1 MVPMERRLY
10 RSSQDKRL
18 FGVCGGIAQFLRVDS
33 TLVRVGVVILTVCTG
48 FPILIYLLMAMIMP
62 KEPSWAF
69 AGDGFGL
76 YDTPKAGHSR
86 MNDLDSEI
94 DRLEKQA
101 LVQEVHRLREELSKY
116 RGL

>member
-1 MVPMERRLY
+1 MMERRLY

-48 FPILIYLLMAMIMP
+48 IPILLYILLAMIMP
-62 KEPSWAF
+62 KEPHWAYT
-69 AGDGFGL
+69 GDGYGL
-76 YDTPKAGHSR
+76 YDAPVGGNGR

-94 DRLEKQA
+94 ERLEKRA
-101 LVQEVHRLREELSKY
+101 LVQEVYRLREELAKY
-116 RGL
+116 KGL

>member
-1 MVPMERRLY
+1 MERRLY

-48 FPILIYLLMAMIMP
+48 IPILLYILLAMIMP
-62 KEPSWAF
+62 KEPQWTYA
-69 AGDGFGL
+69 ADGFDL
-76 YDTPKAGHSR
+76 YDAPMAGRAR

-94 DRLEKQA
+94 ERLEKRA
-101 LVQEVHRLREELSKY
+101 LVQEVRRLREELGKY
-116 RGL
+116 KGL